1 MKSYTLIDVMKRHLE
16 QIMIINRLWEHD
28 EKDIIS

>member
-1 MKSYTLIDVMKRHLE
+1 MKSYTLIDVMKRYLE
-16 QIMIINRLWEHD
+16 QIMIIDRLWEND